1 MIRES
6 SIKLSIVVNSTAR
19 LDRDIRPKE
28 VSALSSTTL
37 RESQLPPLLEG
48 LQDFS
53 GLDADR
59 AATEGHPQI
68 QRMTSWPGFEIGYA
82 QLVSALA
89 IEEERGE
96 FRRFRASG
104 SRTIPVV
111 TTVEN
116 NIIKSRNAQVG
127 SSDLKPASVML

>member
-48 LQDFS
+48 LQNFS

-59 AATEGHPQI
+59 AATEGH
-68 QRMTSWPGFEIGYA
+68 RTDSEDD
-82 QLVSALA
+82 
-89 IEEERGE
+89 
-96 FRRFRASG
+96 FRACVRNRIRPACL
-104 SRTIPVV
+104 RTCNRR
-111 TTVEN
+111 TTAGV
-116 NIIKSRNAQVG
+116 
-127 SSDLKPASVML
+127 